1 MVINRKIRKKIK
13 RNLKHRPAKISP
25 GQQLKQRE
33 SITIKNRNKKLRR
46 TRSKDPFEKAEID
59 ILQSGNERNGTNC
72 FRNDKENKCIL
83 EGRRVNSREI

>member
-33 SITIKNRNKKLRR
+33 SITIKNRNKNKVKKRKSKYRSRHKRQTKLNFVER
-46 TRSKDPFEKAEID
+46 TS
-59 ILQSGNERNGTNC
+59 S
-72 FRNDKENKCIL
+72 
-83 EGRRVNSREI
+83 